1 MKTNNSIIGFFKS
14 KCIINEISLLFKKK
28 GIKFSSSNKIEDFVK
43 KTEKISLLIIDITAK
58 KEMLKFEKIL
68 KNYSHYVIF
77 IMRVSNIKTNLFGNF
92 HFIKPPFK
100 PLDFVEQVEKIF
112 NSIERIRKRKRFG
125 EFTLTSSEL
134 ITNITGEKIKLTSLE
149 SKFLNFLYES
159 KKGCTKKELLAYVWG
174 YNSRVETHT
183 LESLVYRLR
192 RKLEPDPNFPKILIQ
207 VGNKY
212 ILKS

>member
-14 KCIINEISLLFKKK
+14 KCILNEISLLIEKK
-28 GIKFSSSNKIEDFVK
+28 GMKFFPSNNIEDFVE
-43 KTEKISLLIIDITAK
+43 KTEQTSLLIIDITTK

-77 IMRVSNIKTNLFGNF
+77 IMRVSNIKTNLFGNV
-92 HFIKPPFK
+92 HFIKTPIK

-125 EFTLTSSEL
+125 EFTFTSSEL
-134 ITNITGEKIKLTSLE
+134 ISHKKGEKIKLTSLE

-159 KKGCTKKELLAYVWG
+159 KKGYTKKELLTYVWG

-207 VGNKY
+207 IGNKY

>member
-1 MKTNNSIIGFFKS
+1 MKTNKSIIGFFKS
-14 KCIINEISLLFKKK
+14 KCIINEISSLIKKK
-28 GIKFSSSNKIEDFVK
+28 GMKFFSSNKIEDFV
-43 KTEKISLLIIDITAK
+43 EKMEQTSLLIIDITTK
-58 KEMLKFEKIL
+58 KEMLKFEEIL
-68 KNYSHYVIF
+68 KNCSNYVIF
-77 IMRVSNIKTNLFGNF
+77 IMRLSNIKTNLLGNV
-92 HFIKPPFK
+92 HFIKPPIK
-100 PLDFVEQVEKIF
+100 PLDFVEQVEKIL
-112 NSIERIRKRKRFG
+112 NSIERIRKRFG
-125 EFTLTSSEL
+125 EFTLTPSEL
-134 ITNITGEKIKLTSLE
+134 INHKRGEKIKLTSLE

-192 RKLEPDPNFPKILIQ
+192 RKVEPDPNFPKILIQ

>member
-1 MKTNNSIIGFFKS
+1 MKTNKSIIGFFKS
-14 KCIINEISLLFKKK
+14 KCIINEISSLIKKK
-28 GIKFSSSNKIEDFVK
+28 GMKFFSSNKIEDFV
-43 KTEKISLLIIDITAK
+43 EKMEQTSLLIIDITTK
-58 KEMLKFEKIL
+58 KEMLKFEEIL
-68 KNYSHYVIF
+68 KNCSNYVIF
-77 IMRVSNIKTNLFGNF
+77 IMRLSNIKTNLLGNV
-92 HFIKPPFK
+92 HFIKPPIK
-100 PLDFVEQVEKIF
+100 PLDFVEQVEKIL
-112 NSIERIRKRKRFG
+112 NSIERIRKRFG
-125 EFTLTSSEL
+125 EFTLTPSEL
-134 ITNITGEKIKLTSLE
+134 INHKRGEKIKLTSLE

-192 RKLEPDPNFPKILIQ
+192 KKVEPDPNFPKILIQ

>member
-14 KCIINEISLLFKKK
+14 KCIINEISLLIEKK
-28 GIKFSSSNKIEDFVK
+28 GIKFLPSNKIEDFVE
-43 KTEKISLLIIDITAK
+43 KTKQTSLLIIDITSK
-58 KEMLKFEKIL
+58 KEILKFEKIL

-92 HFIKPPFK
+92 HFIKPPIK

-112 NSIERIRKRKRFG
+112 NSIERIRKRFG
-125 EFTLTSSEL
+125 EFILTPSEL
-134 ITNITGEKIKLTSLE
+134 INEKRGGKIKLTSLE
-149 SKFLNFLYES
+149 SKFLNFLFEN
-159 KKGCTKKELLAYVWG
+159 KRGCTKKELLAYVWG

-192 RKLEPDPNFPKILIQ
+192 RKVESDPNFPKILIQ
-207 VGNKY
+207 IGNKY